1 MTRTDIINYLIR
13 KYNYKSYLEIGLDT
27 GVNYE
32 HVQCD
37 SKASVD
43 PFFREDH
50 ENGRDLQF
58 DSDIPQRIKD
68 LLTYRL
74 TSDCFFEQNTKTY
87 DIIFVD
93 GLHLEAQVGKDI
105 INGLKVLN
113 PCGIIVVHDCLPGSE
128 LMQEVPRKTGAWNG
142 SVWKAVYELIQQGLD
157 IQVVDTDWGCGL
169 IKYCDNLELLHYPKT
184 SEMTWADFSQ
194 NRNEMMHVISKEDFL
209 KLY

>member
-32 HVQCD
+32 RVQCD

-50 ENGRDLQF
+50 NGHDLTF
-58 DSDIPQRIKD
+58 TDDIPQHIKD

-93 GLHLEAQVGKDI
+93 GLHLEEQVGKDI

-113 PCGIIVVHDCLPGSE
+113 PGGIIVVHDCLPGSE
-128 LMQEVPRKTGAWNG
+128 LMQTVPRISHAWNG

-169 IKYCDNLELLHYPKT
+169 IRYCDNSELLHYPKK
-184 SEMTWADFSQ
+184 SEATWNDFKN

>member
-32 HVQCD
+32 HIQCD
-37 SKASVD
+37 SKESVD
-43 PFFREDH
+43 PFFKEDH
-50 ENGRDLQF
+50 KNSRDLQF

-93 GLHLEAQVGKDI
+93 GLHHE
-105 INGLKVLN
+105 
-113 PCGIIVVHDCLPGSE
+113 E
-128 LMQEVPRKTGAWNG
+128 
-142 SVWKAVYELIQQGLD
+142 
-157 IQVVDTDWGCGL
+157 
-169 IKYCDNLELLHYPKT
+169 
-184 SEMTWADFSQ
+184 
-194 NRNEMMHVISKEDFL
+194 
-209 KLY
+209 